1 MSTARLSELKQLSC
15 KIFSTVYNPTCAR
28 TGNKI
33 LRQRLLG
40 PTLTGY
46 HPKPLVHFRDIQ
58 ALYPQLGLIDV
69 DEKARLD
76 EIARRKRRG
85 KGAPKKGKLRHV
97 VTSLLTLLCIKVKAN
112 VHPTR
117 RNNNNKCVHNYN
129 FFFFCGLD
137 KRTSSSLF
145 ETCCCF
151 SYFATNLA

>member
-1 MSTARLSELKQLSC
+1 MGFTLFFSPSPPCPDRLSFFFYLLIMSTARLSELKQLSC

-97 VTSLLTLLCIKVKAN
+97 VTSLLTYYV
-112 VHPTR
+112 
-117 RNNNNKCVHNYN
+117 
-129 FFFFCGLD
+129 
-137 KRTSSSLF
+137 
-145 ETCCCF
+145 
-151 SYFATNLA
+151 

>member
-1 MSTARLSELKQLSC
+1 M
-15 KIFSTVYNPTCAR
+15 YNPTCAR

-85 KGAPKKGKLRHV
+85 KGAPKKGKLRYV
-97 VTSLLTLLCIKVKAN
+97 VTSLFTLLCIKVKAN

-117 RNNNNKCVHNYN
+117 RNNDKINVYIITTSFSFVDLTNGRVHHCLK
-129 FFFFCGLD
+129 FVAAFHIL
-137 KRTSSSLF
+137 L
-145 ETCCCF
+145 
-151 SYFATNLA
+151 LI